1 MIRRATLADIPE
13 LLALGRRMHAESWY
27 AYLPYD
33 DDKIA
38 TVLENVMAHG
48 FVAVSEVDGEIHGG
62 MVGAISAF
70 WFCRELMAHDL
81 ALFVEPTRRGGIAAA
96 RLVQAFIGWAHDHG
110 AREISLACSTGVRI
124 EETGDLFR
132 AMGLRHVGG
141 IYKARLG

>member
-1 MIRRATLADIPE
+1 MIRRANPTDIPE
-13 LLALGRRMHAESWY
+13 LLALGRKMHAESWY

-38 TVLENVMAHG
+38 TVLENTMQHG
-48 FVAVSEVDGEIHGG
+48 FVAVTETDGQIVGG
-62 MVGAISAF
+62 IAGAISAF
-70 WFCRELMAHDL
+70 WFCRDLMAHDL

-110 AREISLACSTGVRI
+110 AREISLAVSTGVRVV
-124 EETGDLFR
+124 ETGELFQ

>member
-1 MIRRATLADIPE
+1 MIRPATPSDIPD

-27 AYLPYD
+27 AYLPFD

-38 TVLENVMAHG
+38 TVLQSTMAHG
-48 FVAVSEVDGEIHGG
+48 FVAVSETDGTIHGG

-81 ALFVEPTRRGGIAAA
+81 ALFVEPGKRGGIAAA
-96 RLVQAFIGWAHDHG
+96 RLVQHFIAWAKAAG
-110 AREISLACSTGVRI
+110 AREISLGVSTGVMVR
-124 EETGDLFR
+124 ETGELFE

-141 IYKARLG
+141 IYKARLD